1 LTLYLHSVIFIYK
14 KKDNLPPGEKLK
26 KSLLVLF
33 AVSILLSVSGSVYSQ
48 IDNARLEKYNTVAD
62 KFIKSA
68 LQDEKGYKLLKE
80 LCAMGPRLTGSDIS
94 LKAIYWA
101 EKKMKEAGFDKVW
114 LQKTMVPRWV
124 RGKGE
129 KAFIASGG
137 RYKGKKLNIASLGGS
152 IATPAKGIT
161 AEILEVKSLDE
172 LKGKKDIAKGKI
184 VFFNKPVDRTLPDTF
199 NGYSSAV
206 DQRYTGPVLAAE
218 AGAIGAIIRSVTT
231 NSDNNPHTGG
241 SGSKEGV
248 QRIPVVA
255 VGIQDADI
263 LAEALKQDA
272 GLKVTMQTY
281 CHTLPE
287 VVSYN
292 VIGELTGTELPNE
305 VIVVGGHF
313 DSWDL
318 SVGAHDD
325 GGPCMQ
331 AFEVP
336 DLFKR
341 NNIKPKRTVRCV
353 FFINEENGLNGG
365 IEYGKFAETSGEIH
379 IAAIESDRGCFTPRG
394 FLAQTD
400 EASLKKMQSWTP
412 VLNRSL
418 IEWVKPGGGGS
429 DIVPIKNAKAQIGY
443 FPDNQRYMDLHHSA
457 NDTFASVHPR
467 ELELGSSAMAI
478 LVYLLSEEGL

>member
-1 LTLYLHSVIFIYK
+1 M
-14 KKDNLPPGEKLK
+14 K
-26 KSLLVLF
+26 KSLIAAF
-33 AVSILLSVSGSVYSQ
+33 ILLSYSGVLLCQ
-48 IDNARLEKYNTVAD
+48 IDKTKLEQYNSVAD
-62 KFIKSA
+62 KFVKSA
-68 LQDEKGYKLLKE
+68 LQYEKGYNLLRE
-80 LCAMGPRLTGSDIS
+80 LCRMGPRLTGSENS

-129 KAFIASGG
+129 KAFISASAK
-137 RYKGKKLNIASLGGS
+137 YKGRKLNIVSLGGS
-152 IATPAKGIT
+152 VATPANGIT
-161 AEILEVKSLDE
+161 SEILEVKSFDE
-172 LKGKKDIAKGKI
+172 LNAKKDIAKGKI
-184 VFFNKPVDRTLPDTF
+184 IFFNKPLDKTLADAF

-206 DQRYTGPVLAAE
+206 DQRYTGPVLAAK

-231 NSDNNPHTGG
+231 NTDNNPHTGG
-241 SGSKEGV
+241 SGSEEGTA
-248 QRIPVVA
+248 RIPVVA
-255 VGIQDADI
+255 VGIKDADF
-263 LAEALKQDA
+263 LSEAVKNDAKLKIT
-272 GLKVTMQTY
+272 VQTY
-281 CHTLPE
+281 CHTLSDVE
-287 VVSYN
+287 SFN
-292 VIGELTGTELPNE
+292 VIGELKGSELPNE

-318 SVGAHDD
+318 SAGAHDD
-325 GGPCMQ
+325 GGPCLQ
-331 AFEVP
+331 AMEVL

-341 NNIKPKRTVRCV
+341 NNIRPKRTVRCV

-365 IEYGKFAETSGEIH
+365 IEYGKFSETSGEIH

-400 EASLKKMQSWTP
+400 ETSLKKMQSWLP

-418 IEWVKPGGGGS
+418 IEWVKPGGGGA
-429 DIVPIKNAKAQIGY
+429 DIGPIKSAKAQIGY

-457 NDTFASVHPR
+457 NDVFEAVNPR
-467 ELELGSSAMAI
+467 EMELGASAMAI

>member
-1 LTLYLHSVIFIYK
+1 MKRLFLA
-14 KKDNLPPGEKLK
+14 
-26 KSLLVLF
+26 LF
-33 AVSILLSVSGSVYSQ
+33 AASILLSISGPVYSQ
-48 IDNARLEKYNTVAD
+48 IDNTKLEKYNAVAD
-62 KFIKSA
+62 KLIKSA
-68 LQDEKGYKLLKE
+68 LREETGYKLLKE

-101 EKKMKEAGFDKVW
+101 EKKMKEAEFDKVW

-129 KAFIASGG
+129 KAFIASQGKF
-137 RYKGKKLNIASLGGS
+137 KGKKLNIASLGGS

-161 AEILEVKSLDE
+161 AEVLEVKSFEE
-172 LKGKKDIAKGKI
+172 LKAKKEIAKGKI
-184 VFFNKPVDRTLPDTF
+184 IFFNKPVDKTFPDTF
-199 NGYSSAV
+199 DGYSSAV
-206 DQRYTGPVLAAE
+206 EQRYTGPVIAAQ

-231 NSDNNPHTGG
+231 NTDNKPHTGG
-241 SGSKEGV
+241 SGSEEGV
-248 QRIPVVA
+248 PRIPVAA
-255 VGIQDADI
+255 VGVQDADF
-263 LAEALKQDA
+263 LSDALKQDA
-272 GLKVTMQTY
+272 KLKVTLQTY
-281 CHTLPE
+281 CRTLPDVE
-287 VVSYN
+287 SYN
-292 VIGELTGTELPNE
+292 VIGELTGTEFPNE

-318 SVGAHDD
+318 CVGAHDD
-325 GGPCMQ
+325 GGPCLQ
-331 AFEVP
+331 TFEVL

-365 IEYGKFAETSGEIH
+365 LEYGKFAANSGEVH

-400 EASLKKMQSWTP
+400 GASLKKMQSWVP
-412 VLNRSL
+412 VLNKSL
-418 IEWVKPGGGGS
+418 IEWVKPGGGGA
-429 DIVPIKNAKAQIGY
+429 DISPIKNAKAQIGY

-457 NDTFASVHPR
+457 NDTFESVHPR
-467 ELELGSSAMAI
+467 ELELGASAMAI